1 MQVTSE
7 ASLSRTGVTLC
18 ARGAGVEVVVDS
30 PCSVAVSGSL
40 HVPLLH
46 LLTDSGALQVI
57 PRPLH
62 VRDCFALCT
71 ALRLYFINSLSE
83 LCATLALLRNKCTGK
98 RTRQNGSRKPELGII
113 MLSTLS

>member
-7 ASLSRTGVTLC
+7 ASLSRTEVTLC

-62 VRDCFALCT
+62 VRDCLGHCT
-71 ALRLYFINSLSE
+71 AARVYFINSLSE
-83 LCATLALLRNKCTGK
+83 LCGTVALLCNESRGRKS
-98 RTRQNGSRKPELGII
+98 RQDRSRKPELGII